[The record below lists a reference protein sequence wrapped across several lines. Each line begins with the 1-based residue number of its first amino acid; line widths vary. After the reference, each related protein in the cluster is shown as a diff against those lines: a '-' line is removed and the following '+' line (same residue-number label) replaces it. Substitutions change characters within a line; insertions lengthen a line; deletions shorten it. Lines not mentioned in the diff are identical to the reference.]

1 MMLTWLDPGFCNLF
15 VHLFWG
21 PELLT
26 WDFTQKPRVGLHH
39 DAVSSDSPSLKPVC
53 QSAAARLLNWASSI
67 YKSFL
72 LSHFRVPAAK
82 PASQKHPFTFFMPH
96 PLPTLVSK
104 ENSEYEEQTS
114 SSSKEFICVTTNMPS
129 VIWSMKPASLLR
141 KHPYRSPCSPCPGW
155 PQGLCNIASPHRA
168 SSWSLCPLSWPVR
181 SQGFSVCNQTWLLC
195 YWALSPEGRNR
206 EECESEYVQGP
217 QFLP

>member
-82 PASQKHPFTFFMPH
+82 PASQKHPFTSFMPH
-96 PLPTLVSK
+96 PFPTLVSK
-104 ENSEYEEQTS
+104 RTLNMKSRQALLQKNS
-114 SSSKEFICVTTNMPS
+114 S
-129 VIWSMKPASLLR
+129 VLQQACPQLSEAWSLLR
-141 KHPYRSPCSPCPGW
+141 PSGNIPTVLLVAHAQDDLRGSVISRHHIGRHHEACARCPG
-155 PQGLCNIASPHRA
+155 QSEVKDFQCAIRLDYYVTGL
-168 SSWSLCPLSWPVR
+168 
-181 SQGFSVCNQTWLLC
+181 
-195 YWALSPEGRNR
+195 
-206 EECESEYVQGP
+206 
-217 QFLP
+217 